1 MSRGGKQP
9 TTTKWLDRW
18 KADVKGGCFLSCRL
32 VGRNFTEEGVE
43 KREDLFAAVP
53 RLESKKLMLAA
64 AREQRRRR
72 ELEEMK
78 LMFIDV
84 NRAHLHARCEEEEE
98 WVQ

>member
-1 MSRGGKQP
+1 MR
-9 TTTKWLDRW
+9 
-18 KADVKGGCFLSCRL
+18 CRL
-32 VGRNFTEEGVE
+32 VGRNFTVEGVE

-53 RLESKKLMLAA
+53 RLESKKLMLTA